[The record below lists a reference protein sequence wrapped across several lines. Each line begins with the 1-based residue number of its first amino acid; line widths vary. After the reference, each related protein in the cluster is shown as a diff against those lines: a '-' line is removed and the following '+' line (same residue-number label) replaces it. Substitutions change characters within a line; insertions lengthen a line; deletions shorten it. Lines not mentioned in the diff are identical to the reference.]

1 VAVVEASIDA
11 AVGIKKQ
18 DTLRIGVLSD
28 THGLLR
34 DEVLSALEGVDQIIH
49 AGDVGCPD
57 ILDALEMIAPVV
69 AVRGNMDRD
78 DRPGNLPKTEMV
90 RIGSGFIYVLHNLY
104 DLDLVPEAADIL
116 AVISGHTH
124 RPSVAEK
131 NGVLYLNPG
140 GAGHRRFD
148 YPVSVAVLVVEN
160 RALTPRLIEFDV

>member
-1 VAVVEASIDA
+1 
-11 AVGIKKQ
+11 
-18 DTLRIGVLSD
+18 
-28 THGLLR
+28 
-34 DEVLSALEGVDQIIH
+34 
-49 AGDVGCPD
+49 VGCPD

>member
-1 VAVVEASIDA
+1 MD
-11 AVGIKKQ
+11 IKTEKR
-18 DTLRIGVLSD
+18 DTVRIGILSD

-34 DEVLSALEGVDQIIH
+34 DEVISALQGVDLIIH
-49 AGDVGCPD
+49 AGDVGSPD
-57 ILDALEMIAPVV
+57 ILDALAAIAPVV

-104 DLDLVPEAADIL
+104 DLDLVPEAADVL

-124 RPSVAEK
+124 KPSVTKK

-140 GAGHRRFD
+140 GAGHRRFN
-148 YPVSVAVLVVEN
+148 YPITVAVLVVEN
-160 RALTPRLIEFDV
+160 SEMAPRIIELDV